1 MLCHFPL
8 VSVVSDTLSTAA
20 LVPIVPGRT
29 SVVSVPQ
36 VTARTEEVV
45 CCRLQQRNM
54 ATHFK
59 KVFGDL
65 LLTKPVETGAD
76 ELPSPYQLRRKIL
89 IKVIIMGC
97 C

>member
-1 MLCHFPL
+1 MVVCSDSCVALAFPL

-54 ATHFK
+54 AT
-59 KVFGDL
+59 
-65 LLTKPVETGAD
+65 TVERLQLC
-76 ELPSPYQLRRKIL
+76 LPGRRALRRNQAP
-89 IKVIIMGC
+89 
-97 C
+97 